1 MNDIYIL
8 RDLQEYHMMLQK
20 WYNHVLL
27 NVINPEA
34 KALFTRLR
42 DDETRAVLNIQQK
55 LLRMEAPNKI
65 IHKIFPT
72 RSRP

>member
-1 MNDIYIL
+1 MTELDILSDIL
-8 RDLQEYHMMLQK
+8 EYRMMLQE
-20 WYNHVLL
+20 WYNHALI
-27 NVINPEA
+27 NVVNPEA

-55 LLRMEAPNKI
+55 LLRKGSPAKV
-65 IHKIFPT
+65 IHKIFPA

>member
-1 MNDIYIL
+1 MTELDILNDL
-8 RDLQEYHMMLQK
+8 LEYRMMLQK
-20 WYNHVLL
+20 WYNHALL
-27 NVINPEA
+27 NVVNPEA

-55 LLRMEAPNKI
+55 LLRKGAPGKI
-65 IHKIFPT
+65 IHKIFPA

>member
-1 MNDIYIL
+1 MNEIDIL
-8 RDLQEYHMMLQK
+8 RDLLEYRMRLQE
-20 WYNHVLL
+20 WYNHLLL
-27 NVINPEA
+27 NVLNPEA

-55 LLRMEAPNKI
+55 LLRKEAPNKI

-72 RSRP
+72 RARP